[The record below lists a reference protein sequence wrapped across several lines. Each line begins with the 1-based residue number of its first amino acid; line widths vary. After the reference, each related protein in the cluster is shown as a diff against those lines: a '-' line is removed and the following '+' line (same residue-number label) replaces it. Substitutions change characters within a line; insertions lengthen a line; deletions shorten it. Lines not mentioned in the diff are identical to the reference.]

1 MIKFRSKSIKQK
13 IFITTSISLFLVSI
27 VIYLVVYALLPGY
40 YYKYKTKTINKEIES
55 LISVVKNIE
64 FENAKDYI
72 DAFANRNN
80 VALNIHDNL
89 GNIIYSS
96 NTYLS
101 VIYESKGGNE
111 VILVPEK
118 NRITQHVLGITPR
131 NYNSGFYT
139 SSQNIEFKDFPY
151 KLILSVSSA
160 LQPINEASV
169 VILSLAPYIII
180 IILGI
185 SAVGAYIYSKFIADP
200 LLRINK
206 VAKKMSKLDFETKCT
221 IKSNDEIG
229 QIASTLNELSD
240 NLKTTME
247 ELERSN
253 RQLKSDIEKERE
265 LESKRREF
273 VATISHELKSPIAAA
288 KGQIEGMINNIGVFK
303 DREKYLR
310 RSYSTINDMEKLVN
324 EILEMSKLE
333 TYDFS
338 PKKENVNLT
347 LLVRKIIKEQEF
359 LCISK
364 NLTVNKEIDDNLV
377 VIGDSKLI
385 LKALSNIINNAMK
398 YSPEGET
405 INIYLK
411 KDDNNIEFKV
421 VNTGIELESD
431 DIKEVFKPFYR
442 VEKSRS
448 RSTGGS
454 GLGLYIVKNIL
465 DAHRLE
471 YKLDSYDNLV
481 EFTVNFH
488 LDIN

>member
-1 MIKFRSKSIKQK
+1 MTRFGGKSIKQK
-13 IFITTSISLFLVSI
+13 IFITTSISLFLVSL

-40 YYKYKTKTINKEIES
+40 YYKYKTKTINKEVES
-55 LISVVKNIE
+55 LISVVKNLE
-64 FENAKDYI
+64 FEKSKEYI

-111 VILVPEK
+111 VILVPE

-131 NYNSGFYT
+131 NYSTGFYT

-160 LQPINEASV
+160 LQPINEASL

-185 SAVGAYIYSKFIADP
+185 SAIGAYIYSKFIADP

-288 KGQIEGMINNIGVFK
+288 KGQIEGMIHNIGVFK

-310 RSYSTINDMEKLVN
+310 KSYSTINDMEKLVN

-338 PKKENVNLT
+338 PKKENVDLSY
-347 LLVRKIIKEQEF
+347 LVKKIIKEQEF
-359 LCISK
+359 LCLSK
-364 NLTVNKEIDDNLV
+364 NLIVNKELDDNLII
-377 VIGDSKLI
+377 IGDSKLL

-411 KDDNNIEFKV
+411 KVDNNIEFKV
-421 VNTGIELESD
+421 INTGIELEKND
-431 DIKEVFKPFYR
+431 VKEVFKPFYR

-465 DAHRLE
+465 DSHRLE
-471 YKLDSYDNLV
+471 YKLESYNNLV